1 MLRELTAA
9 LVLAFGLTIANDA
22 RAEEP
27 LVFVGDTKM
36 RVESTVRSADSVARL
51 LYRYEGVLPEISID
65 ESRFPGKVLGVL
77 GRGLKLVLVDEPI
90 AELTSEIS
98 HEVGGHGGR
107 ARELGLEPT
116 FLFYLPVVYRKV
128 FAPDD
133 DARAG
138 AYTQFLTSNVVE
150 GDRAMLGT
158 LGGLEANYVHAWWI
172 NARIVRARGRVHHG
186 DLLVYL
192 ASKLP
197 YSDSMFDASNE
208 SDAGNDV
215 SSYVT
220 HLQDRFN
227 RWEPGARRAI
237 ARRLGAGYAWNLID
251 PTLFYALYGTLVA
264 NVGQGRTVTK
274 MPLPR
279 IGDTTLFL
287 SPRFALSPFGAEHAL
302 DVFLADRR
310 GRMLDVYGRVVSS
323 GLADAYGFGAR
334 VLGIQAGSRATF
346 GAEVDVWRQPEIVLQ
361 ARGLYDRAQ
370 RVGLNAAAFYDVRV
384 VGILGVTGKLGAKTE
399 GWVLGQPVG
408 GGLHGYLGVS
418 LALP

>member
-1 MLRELTAA
+1 MIRELVATLAIA
-9 LVLAFGLTIANDA
+9 LGLCITRDV

-27 LVFVGDTKM
+27 LVFVGSPKM
-36 RVESTVRSADSVARL
+36 GVESTVRSTDSVARL
-51 LYRYEGVLPEISID
+51 FYRYEGILPDVDID
-65 ESRFPGKVLGVL
+65 ESRFPGNVLGVL
-77 GRGLKLVLVDEPI
+77 GRGVKLILVDEPL

-107 ARELGLEPT
+107 ARELGLDPT
-116 FLFYLPVVYRKV
+116 FLFYLPIVYRKV
-128 FAPDD
+128 FAPND

-138 AYTQFLTSNVVE
+138 AYTQFLTPNVVE

-197 YSDSMFDASNE
+197 YADSVYNVPGEGDP
-208 SDAGNDV
+208 GNDI

-227 RWEPGARRAI
+227 RWRPGDRRAI
-237 ARRLGAGYAWNLID
+237 SGRLGAGYVWNLLD

-264 NVGQGRTVTK
+264 NVGQGRPVTK

-279 IGDTTLFL
+279 IGDTTIFL
-287 SPRFALSPFGAEHAL
+287 SPRFALSPFGAEQTL
-302 DVFLADRR
+302 DLFLAQ
-310 GRMLDVYGRVVSS
+310 GSRMLDLYGRVVSS
-323 GLADAYGFGAR
+323 GLADAYGVGAR
-334 VLGIQAGSRATF
+334 VLGIRAGDRTTL
-346 GAEVDVWRQPEIVLQ
+346 GAELDLWRQPELLD
-361 ARGLYDRAQ
+361 ARSVFERPQ
-370 RVGLNAAAFYDVRV
+370 RLGLNAGAFFDVRV
-384 VGILGVTGKLGAKTE
+384 ASIFGVTGKIASKTP
-399 GWVLGQPVG
+399 GWMIGQPVG
-408 GGLHGYLGVS
+408 GGLHGYLGIS